1 MAGWLPH
8 DSIDNEFNGLVHQR
22 MDQPSDKKVI
32 YKVHTLVKMFQRFA
46 WHEAGQAEERKYM
59 SKKNKATTPP
69 ANAVAGTAEPG
80 TPAAPAKAKV
90 KKTKVQV
97 PLTDAQKAA
106 QEALDKA
113 NAQAREEL
121 LANSK
126 EKIEKADAKIAAC
139 EEALKVARAERKA
152 INVALGVKG
161 TFGGKKCNKL
171 TYVKDFPEGKGAPQA
186 KAILEIVKAGGK
198 DGVAREKVVET
209 MKTAINTKMDRSR
222 LLSYYASRMADA
234 GVVKLD

>member
-1 MAGWLPH
+1 
-8 DSIDNEFNGLVHQR
+8 
-22 MDQPSDKKVI
+22 
-32 YKVHTLVKMFQRFA
+32 
-46 WHEAGQAEERKYM
+46 M
-59 SKKNKATTPP
+59 SKKNKAAAAQAATPP

-80 TPAAPAKAKV
+80 TPAPAKAKV

-97 PLTDAQKAA
+97 PLTEAQKAA

-126 EKIEKADAKIAAC
+126 EKIEAADKKIADC
-139 EEALKVARAERKA
+139 EAALKQAKAERKA

-161 TFGGKKCNKL
+161 VFGGKKTNKL
-171 TYVKDFPEGKGAPQA
+171 TYVKDYPEGKGAPQA
-186 KAILEIVKAGGK
+186 RAILEIVKAGGK

-209 MKTAINTKMDRSR
+209 MKTAIDTKMDRSR
-222 LLSYYASRMADA
+222 LLSYYASRMAAD
-234 GVVKLD
+234 GVVTLE